1 MVVVVITYLT
11 LVIGELVPK
20 RIALSNP
27 ERIASAI
34 AGPMQTLS
42 RISAPLVGLL
52 TASTTGVIRLLRV
65 HQTEEPPVSEE
76 EITFLLRQGAQAGV
90 FEAAEQEMVEG
101 VFWLGEQSV
110 SSLMTPR
117 GRIVWLDVRADP
129 DQNREKMMRHRHTRY
144 LVCEGGLDQVLGMVD
159 VKDLLAA
166 ALAGRPVDDLRD
178 ALHKPLFLP
187 ESTRAFRL
195 LEGFRESGTHLA
207 LVIDEYG
214 GIQGLVTLNDI
225 MEGIVGEVA
234 QAGGVAEPA
243 LVQREDGSWL
253 VNGST
258 PMAELRDV
266 LGVQE
271 WQGAYRT
278 VGGFVITHL
287 GRIPAAGDYF
297 DLSGFRVEVMD
308 MDGSRVD
315 KVLVAPHPEAI

>member
-1 MVVVVITYLT
+1 
-11 LVIGELVPK
+11 
-20 RIALSNP
+20 
-27 ERIASAI
+27 
-34 AGPMQTLS
+34 
-42 RISAPLVGLL
+42 
-52 TASTTGVIRLLRV
+52 
-65 HQTEEPPVSEE
+65 
-76 EITFLLRQGAQAGV
+76 
-90 FEAAEQEMVEG
+90 
-101 VFWLGEQSV
+101 
-110 SSLMTPR
+110 
-117 GRIVWLDVRADP
+117 VWLDVRADP

-166 ALAGRPVDDLRD
+166 ALAGRPVDDLRN

-195 LEGFRESGTHLA
+195 LEEFRESGTHLA
-207 LVIDEYG
+207 LAIDEYG

-315 KVLVAPHPEAI
+315 KVLVAPHPGTI